1 MAKHPNKNSFLIFCS
16 VEINWRS
23 LFTEKFNQQ
32 LSHTQPAA
40 AESQLRVQ
48 MLRRQRA
55 ASLLQ
60 LHPARVRYY
69 CPASATPPRD
79 CNGRA
84 FGRLRAANKS
94 TAQCCYTLVPNC
106 TFQFKTQCPLAF
118 LSKYFNFGTFSV
130 QKKYAKRV
138 YFVCGRIS
146 DKFWPTFVVNS

>member
-48 MLRRQRA
+48 MLRRQRCSYTRRA
-55 ASLLQ
+55 CGIIVQHLL
-60 LHPARVRYY
+60 LLLET
-69 CPASATPPRD
+69 ATGGLSGVFEPPTKAPRSVVTHWYQIAHFNSKGAVLWRF
-79 CNGRA
+79 CKNILILGH
-84 FGRLRAANKS
+84 
-94 TAQCCYTLVPNC
+94 
-106 TFQFKTQCPLAF
+106 FQFRKNTQ
-118 LSKYFNFGTFSV
+118 
-130 QKKYAKRV
+130 KRV

-146 DKFWPTFVVNS
+146 DKFWPTLVVNS